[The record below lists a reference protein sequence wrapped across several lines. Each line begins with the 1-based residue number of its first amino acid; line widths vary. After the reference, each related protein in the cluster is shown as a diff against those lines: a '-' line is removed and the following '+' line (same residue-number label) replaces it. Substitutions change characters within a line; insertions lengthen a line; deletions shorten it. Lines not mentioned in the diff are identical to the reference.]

1 MRQTYF
7 DRGKVEVRLSQKEC
21 CFRKFNLKRGLDQQ
35 SFKIFLKTMLT
46 SVLAKNQSIELVL

>member
-21 CFRKFNLKRGLDQQ
+21 CFRKVNLKRGLDQQ

-46 SVLAKNQSIELVL
+46 SVLAKISR